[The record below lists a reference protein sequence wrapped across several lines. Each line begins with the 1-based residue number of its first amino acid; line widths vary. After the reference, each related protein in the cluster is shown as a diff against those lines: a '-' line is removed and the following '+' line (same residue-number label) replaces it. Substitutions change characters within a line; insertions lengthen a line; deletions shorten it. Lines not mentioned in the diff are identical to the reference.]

1 MCDSLFSDSSGLGL
15 FFVLQLLLDIID
27 KQVPLTLKAG
37 CFITQMVLWKMPF
50 HLRMIIV
57 ASSLRFAF
65 LCQWVSKLLNEL
77 INIQCLSCKRSH
89 FSRVWLFALPGLW
102 PSRLLCPWHSPGK
115 STGVS
120 CHAPLQRIFP
130 TQGSNPRLLMS
141 PALEADFFTT
151 TATWGALAMS
161 IHH

>member
-15 FFVLQLLLDIID
+15 VFVLQLLLDITD

-65 LCQWVSKLLNEL
+65 LCQWISKLLNEL
-77 INIQCLSCKRSH
+77 INLQCLSCKLSH
-89 FSRVWLFALPGLW
+89 FSHVWLFATPWTVAHQAPLSKGFSRQEYWSGLP
-102 PSRLLCPWHSPGK
+102 CPPPGDFPDPGIK
-115 STGVS
+115 FVSTYVS
-120 CHAPLQRIFP
+120 CIGGR
-130 TQGSNPRLLMS
+130 
-141 PALEADFFTT
+141 FFTT
-151 TATWGALAMS
+151 DATWEALAMS
-161 IHH
+161 MYH